1 MHFYL
6 KRKHSFGSKRFENRS
21 NKQVAF
27 HLSQLKHTARS
38 SASVIRELTISD
50 VFVGADQENL
60 SIVAQLKAST
70 GSVTPSYWGACIH
83 LILVSSGVGSLS
95 HGSQSIYP
103 VFRKDQLHF
112 SDALISFILVAAY
125 SCVLV
130 VATVLG
136 Y

>member
-27 HLSQLKHTARS
+27 HLSQLRHTARS
-38 SASVIRELTISD
+38 SASVIKELTISD
-50 VFVGADQENL
+50 VFLGADQENL

-83 LILVSSGVGSLS
+83 LILVSSRLGSLS
-95 HGSQSIYP
+95 HDSHGIYP
-103 VFRKDQLHF
+103 VFFKDQLHF
-112 SDALISFILVAAY
+112 SNPLITLL
-125 SCVLV
+125 LV
-130 VATVLG
+130 VAYL
-136 Y
+136 